1 MSEAAS
7 ARSSSGPDQAVT
19 SIQTSQTFPV
29 VLDRGGHVITWQIVN
44 KHQVLNLFNV
54 FESEFLQ
61 YFSSAKIEHTRLK
74 NQTIFWLGPP
84 MIVTP
89 KPELSS

>member
-7 ARSSSGPDQAVT
+7 ARSSSGPDPAVT

-54 FESEFLQ
+54 FESEFLP
-61 YFSSAKIEHTRLK
+61 YFSTANIEHTRL
-74 NQTIFWLGPP
+74 N
-84 MIVTP
+84 
-89 KPELSS
+89 KPNNMYFGSDLQ

>member
-29 VLDRGGHVITWQIVN
+29 VLDRGGQVITWQIVN
-44 KHQVLNLFNV
+44 KHQVQQFIKK
-54 FESEFLQ
+54 F
-61 YFSSAKIEHTRLK
+61 
-74 NQTIFWLGPP
+74 
-84 MIVTP
+84 
-89 KPELSS
+89 